1 VIAVVAVTVAALGAG
16 IAAERRWPQGAF
28 TLQGRL
34 LELLVFILLP
44 VVVFFTV
51 IDLEVTANVGAGLAF
66 GWIERIVLFLLA
78 WLIGTRVLRLERS
91 STGALIA
98 AVVMANTG
106 YLGIPVVAL
115 LLGGDQ
121 IGLAVTWDVVVTPP
135 AMLILGF
142 AAGAAFGTR
151 AGDTGGERL
160 KAFFVRNPPL
170 YALILALILPESLNP
185 SWGPELAEVLALA
198 MAPIGFFALGVNL
211 LREHDEE
218 GIRIFPPPFT
228 APVATAVF
236 LRVIFAPALVFLLA
250 KVIIDV
256 PDAFLV
262 EAGMASGINALAVAH
277 LFGLNMRIVVGAI
290 AWSTLLVV
298 IGAAALG
305 LFGVF

>member
-1 VIAVVAVTVAALGAG
+1 MIAVVAVTVAALGAG

-66 GWIERIVLFLLA
+66 GWIERITVFLLA
-78 WLIGTRVLRLERS
+78 WLIGTRVLKLERS

>member
-1 VIAVVAVTVAALGAG
+1 MIAVVAVTVAALGAG

-34 LELLVFILLP
+34 LELLVFVLLP

-66 GWIERIVLFLLA
+66 GWIERIVVFLLA

-91 STGALIA
+91 STGALVA

-151 AGDTGGERL
+151 AGDSGGERL

-218 GIRIFPPPFT
+218 GIRIFPPPLT

>member
-1 VIAVVAVTVAALGAG
+1 MIAVVAVTVAALVAG
-16 IAAERRWPQGAF
+16 ILSERRFPDGAF
-28 TLQGRL
+28 RLQGRL

-44 VVVFFTV
+44 VVVFLTV

-66 GWIERIVLFLLA
+66 GWIERIAVFLIA
-78 WLIGTRVLRLERS
+78 WFVGTKVLRLERS

-115 LLGGDQ
+115 LLGGDS

-142 AAGAAFGTR
+142 AAGAAFGTKS
-151 AGDTGGERL
+151 GNTGRERT

-170 YALILALILPESLNP
+170 YALVLALVLPESLNP
-185 SWGPELAEVLALA
+185 SWGPELAEILALA
-198 MAPIGFFALGVNL
+198 MAPIGFYALGVNL

-236 LRVIFAPALVFLLA
+236 LRVVFAPALVFLLA
-250 KVIIDV
+250 KAIIDV
-256 PDAFLV
+256 PDAFLI
-262 EAGMASGINALAVAH
+262 EAGMASGINAIAVAH

>member
-66 GWIERIVLFLLA
+66 GWIERIVLFFLA
-78 WLIGTRVLRLERS
+78 WLIGTRVLKLERS

-142 AAGAAFGTR
+142 AAGAAFGTKS
-151 AGDTGGERL
+151 GDTGGERL

-170 YALILALILPESLNP
+170 YALILALLLPESLNP
-185 SWGPELAEVLALA
+185 SWGPHLAEVLALA

-236 LRVIFAPALVFLLA
+236 LRVVFAPALVFLLA
-250 KVIIDV
+250 RTIIDV
-256 PDAFLV
+256 PDAFLI

-298 IGAAALG
+298 IAAAVLG
-305 LFGVF
+305 FFGVV

>member
-1 VIAVVAVTVAALGAG
+1 MIAVVAVTVAALGAG

-34 LELLVFILLP
+34 LELLVFVLLP

-66 GWIERIVLFLLA
+66 GWIERIVVFLLA
-78 WLIGTRVLRLERS
+78 WLIGTRVLKLERS

>member
-1 VIAVVAVTVAALGAG
+1 MIAVVAVTVAALGAG

-44 VVVFFTV
+44 VVVFLTV

-66 GWIERIVLFLLA
+66 GWIERIVLFVLA
-78 WLIGTRVLRLERS
+78 WLIGTRVLKLERS

-170 YALILALILPESLNP
+170 YALILALVLPESLNP
-185 SWGPELAEVLALA
+185 SWGPHLAEVLALA

-250 KVIIDV
+250 KAIIDV

-290 AWSTLLVV
+290 AWSTMLVV

>member
-1 VIAVVAVTVAALGAG
+1 MIAVVAISAAALGGG
-16 IAAERRWPQGAF
+16 ILAERRFPKGAF

-44 VVVFFTV
+44 IVIFLTV
-51 IDLEVTANVGAGLAF
+51 IDLKITANIGVGLAF
-66 GWIERIVLFLLA
+66 GWTERIAVFVIAWFMGTKVLKLD
-78 WLIGTRVLRLERS
+78 RP

-106 YLGIPVVAL
+106 YLGIPVTTL

-121 IGLAVTWDVVVTPP
+121 IGLAVTWDAVVTPP
-135 AMLILGF
+135 AMLTLGF
-142 AAGAAFGTR
+142 AAGAAFGTK

-160 KAFFVRNPPL
+160 KAFLVRNPPL
-170 YALILALILPESLNP
+170 YALILALVLPESLNP
-185 SWGPELAEVLALA
+185 SWGPHVAEIIALA

-228 APVATAVF
+228 KPVATAVF

-250 KVIIDV
+250 KVIIDI
-256 PDAFLV
+256 PDAFLI

-298 IGAAALG
+298 LGAAALG
-305 LFGVF
+305 AFGVF

>member
-1 VIAVVAVTVAALGAG
+1 MIAVVAVTVAALGAG

-34 LELLVFILLP
+34 LELLVFVLLP

-66 GWIERIVLFLLA
+66 GWIERIVVFLLA

-91 STGALIA
+91 STGALVA

-151 AGDTGGERL
+151 AGDSGGERL

-250 KVIIDV
+250 KVLIDV

>member
-34 LELLVFILLP
+34 LELLVFVLLP

-66 GWIERIVLFLLA
+66 GWIERIVVFLLA
-78 WLIGTRVLRLERS
+78 WVIGTRVLRLERS

>member
-1 VIAVVAVTVAALGAG
+1 MIAVVAVTVAALGAG
-16 IAAERRWPQGAF
+16 IAAERRFPEGAF
-28 TLQGRL
+28 RLQGRL
-34 LELLVFILLP
+34 LELLVFVLLP

-66 GWIERIVLFLLA
+66 GWIERIVVFLLA
-78 WLIGTRVLRLERS
+78 WVIGTRVLRLERS

>member
-1 VIAVVAVTVAALGAG
+1 MIAVVAVTVAALGAG
-16 IAAERRWPQGAF
+16 IVAERRFPEGAF
-28 TLQGRL
+28 RLQGRL

-78 WLIGTRVLRLERS
+78 WVIGTRVLKLERS

>member
-1 VIAVVAVTVAALGAG
+1 MIAVVAVTVAALGAG

-151 AGDTGGERL
+151 AGDSGGERL

-198 MAPIGFFALGVNL
+198 MAPIVFFALGVNL

>member
-1 VIAVVAVTVAALGAG
+1 MIAVVAVTVAALGAG

-34 LELLVFILLP
+34 LELLVFVLLP

-66 GWIERIVLFLLA
+66 GWIERIVVFLLA
-78 WLIGTRVLRLERS
+78 WVIGTRVLRLERS

-151 AGDTGGERL
+151 AGDSGGERL

-298 IGAAALG
+298 LGAAALG

>member
-1 VIAVVAVTVAALGAG
+1 MIAVVAVTVAALGAG

-66 GWIERIVLFLLA
+66 GWIERIVVFLLA

-151 AGDTGGERL
+151 AGDSGGERL

-250 KVIIDV
+250 KVLIDV